1 VDEPRPGGLIRSF
14 RTYLD
19 IVLFRQGPE
28 DLPVSQSI
36 LFVTIAANILL
47 GLASDAL
54 LPLPEFNRIGVA
66 GVESVF
72 TVAWYWALLQ
82 VARRPERF
90 VQTTSAVFGVF
101 IVMLPLYTAAKWLT
115 IGHEPKDLPP
125 LVMFVGLVVQIWLLA
140 VNARI
145 LQSATQWPLAAC
157 IGVTLLREVVLL
169 MVVAAAFPEAL
180 RALEQTTGATTT

>member
-1 VDEPRPGGLIRSF
+1 MDEPRPGGLARSF
-14 RTYLD
+14 RTFLD

-28 DLPVSQSI
+28 DLPVSQSL
-36 LFVTIAANILL
+36 LFVTIAASILL
-47 GLASDAL
+47 GLAVDAL

-66 GVESVF
+66 AVEAIF
-72 TVAWYWALLQ
+72 NAAWYWALLQ

-90 VQTTSAVFGVF
+90 VQMASAFFGVS
-101 IVMLPLYTAAKWLT
+101 IVMLPLYTLAKWLT

-157 IGVTLLREVVLL
+157 IGVMLLREVVLL
-169 MVVAAAFPEAL
+169 MLVAAMFPDAL
-180 RALEQTTGATTT
+180 RALEQTTTGTSP